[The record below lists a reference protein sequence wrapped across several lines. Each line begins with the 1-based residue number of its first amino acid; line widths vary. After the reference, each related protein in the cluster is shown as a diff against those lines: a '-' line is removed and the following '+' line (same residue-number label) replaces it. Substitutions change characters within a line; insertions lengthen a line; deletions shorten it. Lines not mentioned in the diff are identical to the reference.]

1 MLRTNS
7 KKAKENI
14 RKYIMENVD
23 FSGYIE
29 DGEKEPETFVE
40 VATEILNICDAEKFY
55 TAGRYRNDF
64 EKFLEWT
71 QGLPA
76 ALDTCYWY
84 NRSAV
89 DDLAVILEE
98 TEEEKPKAKTN
109 NQYLDQEEKAG
120 LLLTRLIYRELTAAA
135 AK

>member
-14 RKYIMENVD
+14 RQYIMDHAD
-23 FSGYIE
+23 FAGYIE

-55 TAGRYRNDF
+55 IAGRYRNDF
-64 EKFLEWT
+64 EKFLDWT
-71 QGLPA
+71 QGLPSV
-76 ALDTCYWY
+76 LDTCYWY

-89 DDLAVILEE
+89 EDLAVILEE
-98 TEEEKPKAKTN
+98 TEDEKPKAKTN
-109 NQYLDQEEKAG
+109 NQYLEQEEKAG
-120 LLLTRLIYRELTAAA
+120 LLLTRLIYRELAAA
-135 AK
+135 RV